1 MNSCCF
7 VTTLTGIAC
16 TLANCLS
23 EEELELLA
31 AALSQLG
38 DTITT
43 IIANESFLEECC
55 KRKNKSDDSNSQSS
69 DSEDRSETL
78 CSTQGDM

>member
-7 VTTLTGIAC
+7 VTTITGIAC

-38 DTITT
+38 DTIAT
-43 IIANESFLEECC
+43 ILANENLLEECC
-55 KRKNKSDDSNSQSS
+55 KRKNKSDDSSSQSS
-69 DSEDRSETL
+69 DTEGRSETVCPSL
-78 CSTQGDM
+78 IDQ

>member
-7 VTTLTGIAC
+7 VTTITGIAC

-31 AALSQLG
+31 ATLSQLG
-38 DTITT
+38 DTIAT
-43 IIANESFLEECC
+43 ILANESFIEECC
-55 KRKNKSDDSNSQSS
+55 KSKKTSDDTNSQSS
-69 DSEDRSETL
+69 DCETISAGVSSL
-78 CSTQGDM
+78 NHDE